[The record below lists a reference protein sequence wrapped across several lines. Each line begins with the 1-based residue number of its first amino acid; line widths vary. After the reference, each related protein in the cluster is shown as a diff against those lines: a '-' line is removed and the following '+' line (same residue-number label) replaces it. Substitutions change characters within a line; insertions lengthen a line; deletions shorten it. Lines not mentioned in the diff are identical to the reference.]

1 MRPPAGGR
9 GRGGAPPG
17 RPGNPRLRVLPTGAP
32 VRAVPHP
39 LSSVAGLV
47 EGGHTLAAV
56 AGNRDGGA
64 ARRGRVRESGPEG
77 VRP

>member
-39 LSSVAGLV
+39 LPSFSGLV
-47 EGGHTLAAV
+47 EGGHTFAAG
-56 AGNRDGGA
+56 AGNRDGA
-64 ARRGRVRESGPEG
+64 AGRRARVRGSGREAGHP
-77 VRP
+77 